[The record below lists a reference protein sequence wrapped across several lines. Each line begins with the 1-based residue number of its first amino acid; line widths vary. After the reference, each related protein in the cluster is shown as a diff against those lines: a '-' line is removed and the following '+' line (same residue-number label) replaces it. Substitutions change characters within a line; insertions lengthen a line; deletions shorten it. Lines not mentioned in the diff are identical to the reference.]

1 VSAKVTAWRTSDST
15 TRAGYRVLPSNG
27 RLEADLIERLEEAL
41 QHTSASVASE
51 PSVPAAATRDRAPAA
66 AGKTPGGDASVF
78 RTPLPLAHPA
88 NRVGM
93 TPPST
98 QEIAQQKRAQQ
109 LTEQATNLEE
119 ILHNQ
124 AHPNDLA
131 AVLKTRTPVYAKPAE
146 ISEVLFRAD
155 AEDEFKVLEVSEGWV
170 HVQPQ
175 QQPTSSAPRTRV
187 PLETSATPN
196 NACIAGQQ
204 TMPEPQ
210 TYGCRKSS
218 RTRR

>member
-1 VSAKVTAWRTSDST
+1 MSAKVTAWRTSDST

-155 AEDEFKVLEVSEGWV
+155 AEDEFKVLEVSEGLGARATAAATNKLCPSHPCPAGDQRNAQQRVHSRSTDHAGAPDLWV
-170 HVQPQ
+170 P
-175 QQPTSSAPRTRV
+175 
-187 PLETSATPN
+187 
-196 NACIAGQQ
+196 
-204 TMPEPQ
+204 
-210 TYGCRKSS
+210 KK
-218 RTRR
+218 